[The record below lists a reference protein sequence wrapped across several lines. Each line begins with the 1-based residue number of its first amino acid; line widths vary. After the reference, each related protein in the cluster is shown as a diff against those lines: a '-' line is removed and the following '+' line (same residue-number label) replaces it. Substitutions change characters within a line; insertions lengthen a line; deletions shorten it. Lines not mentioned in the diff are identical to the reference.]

1 MLRRQDIVS
10 EKNIGETEGRISF
23 TLAGALAGAR
33 RCVPIA
39 ISGCG
44 IGLVFGTLAGQAGL
58 GAGEAVLMSALVFS
72 GAAQFV
78 VLGLWAVPPPV
89 ATIVLATLVVGLRH
103 VLMGAVLA
111 PVFSKLPRLKAYG
124 SVFFMLWLASRF
136 DLSERAGAWLDQ
148 IPGAILVS
156 LVAPTILMG
165 GPVEVF
171 AALVV
176 VIVSLRTGS
185 LPAAMVTGV
194 GTVLALRALETN
206 LL

>member
-1 MLRRQDIVS
+1 VDIDR
-10 EKNIGETEGRISF
+10 G
-23 TLAGALAGAR
+23 TLLAIVLMALATYATR
-33 RCVPIA
+33 
-39 ISGCG
+39 
-44 IGLVFGTLAGQAGL
+44 AGG
-58 GAGEAVLMSALVFS
+58 
-72 GAAQFV
+72 
-78 VLGLWAVPPPV
+78 
-89 ATIVLATLVVGLRH
+89 
-103 VLMGAVLA
+103 
-111 PVFSKLPRLKAYG
+111 
-124 SVFFMLWLASRF
+124 LWLASRF

-165 GPVEVF
+165 GSVEVF

-194 GTVLALRALETN
+194 GTVLALQALQAN